1 MRIFV
6 VDDSMAMRMLVKRA
20 LREAGYGDHTIE
32 EAGNGK
38 DALEALG
45 VDVGRGIGMI
55 LSTLAVLVAAA
66 GAVMG
71 YTESGGNINDL
82 KDINKLKGG
91 FGQG

>member
-1 MRIFV
+1 MLMLLANAVAAVLILIRIIFNPL
-6 VDDSMAMRMLVKRA
+6 D
-20 LREAGYGDHTIE
+20 
-32 EAGNGK
+32 GK

-55 LSTLAVLVAAA
+55 LSTVAVLAATA
-66 GAVMG
+66 GAFIG

>member
-1 MRIFV
+1 
-6 VDDSMAMRMLVKRA
+6 
-20 LREAGYGDHTIE
+20 
-32 EAGNGK
+32 
-38 DALEALG
+38 
-45 VDVGRGIGMI
+45 MI